1 MNLCWVPLSSSVSR
15 ANVSE
20 EPGDLWFY
28 CGHTG
33 GCWWTP
39 ELTALL
45 YALVTLPPE
54 SRLGTR
60 EAVDCRDLKL
70 GKGLSSSHWR
80 AKPAISDFA

>member
-1 MNLCWVPLSSSVSR
+1 MPLSPSVSR
-15 ANVSE
+15 ADGSE
-20 EPGDLWFY
+20 EPGEDSWFF

-39 ELTALL
+39 EPTALL

-70 GKGLSSSHWR
+70 GKGLSISHWR
-80 AKPAISDFA
+80 AKPGISDFA

>member
-33 GCWWTP
+33 GCWWAP

-80 AKPAISDFA
+80 AKPGISDFA